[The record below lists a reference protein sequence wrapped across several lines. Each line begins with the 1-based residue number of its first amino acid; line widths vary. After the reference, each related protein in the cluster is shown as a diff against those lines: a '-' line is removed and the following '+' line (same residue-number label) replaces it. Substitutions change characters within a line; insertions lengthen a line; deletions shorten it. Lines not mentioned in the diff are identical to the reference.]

1 MIIKIEKDN
10 YVLVKSDCGKKIR
23 VKGDDT
29 LYSEATEF
37 KNKPREYEEQEW

>member
-1 MIIKIEKDN
+1 MITKTQKN
-10 YVLVKSDCGKKIR
+10 GYVLVKSDEGKKIR

-37 KNKPREYEEQEW
+37 LDKPREYEEADE